1 MPEPSRLGPLLVV
14 ISGPSGVGKTSVC
27 AELARRPGFERVVT
41 ATTRQP
47 RGRERDGTDYHF
59 TSRERFLADRDAG
72 RFLEWAEVH
81 GNLYGTPHAAAR
93 LVLDGGRHALLNI
106 DVQGAASIRASGFP
120 ALLVF
125 LLPPSAEVLAKR
137 LRGRG
142 TDPAGEIA
150 RRIRDAEAEMA
161 RQDEFDLKVVSDE
174 IVATADRIEAALAA
188 PAPDRPKC

>member
-1 MPEPSRLGPLLVV
+1 MTAPPRRGPLLVV

-41 ATTRQP
+41 VTTRSP
-47 RGRERDGTDYHF
+47 RGGERDGTDYHF

-81 GNLYGTPHAAAR
+81 GNLYATPAAAAR
-93 LVLDGGRHALLNI
+93 QVLDGGRHALLNI

-125 LLPPSAEVLAKR
+125 LIPPSFTVLAQR

-142 TDPAGEIA
+142 TDPADEIA
-150 RRIRDAEAEMA
+150 HRIRGAAAELA
-161 RQDEFDLKVVSDE
+161 RQDEFDLKVLSDE

-188 PAPDRPKC
+188 PAPDRPRC